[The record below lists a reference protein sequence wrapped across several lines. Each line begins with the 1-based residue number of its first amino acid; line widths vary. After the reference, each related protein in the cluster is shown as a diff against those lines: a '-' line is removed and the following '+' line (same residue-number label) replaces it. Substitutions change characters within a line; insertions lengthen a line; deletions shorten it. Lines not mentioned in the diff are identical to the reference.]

1 MGAVTIQQM
10 ADRIA
15 ALLEERLR
23 LRGPDLAAR
32 LKRAGRTLPRPVRAA
47 GQRLAEAAAMAQNP
61 KLLLQIDESRVAADY
76 DLCLRH
82 LSGLSLWDR
91 RKGAVIGL
99 GVSVV
104 MILLVVGGLAAGV
117 MYWRGL
123 L

>member
-1 MGAVTIQQM
+1 MSAVTIQQM

-61 KLLLQIDESRVAADY
+61 KLLLQLDEARIAADY

-82 LSGLSLWDR
+82 LTQMNLWER
-91 RKGAVIGL
+91 RKGVVLGL
-99 GVSVV
+99 ALSTI
-104 MILLVVGGLAAGV
+104 MILLVVGGLVAGV
-117 MYWRGL
+117 LYWRGL